1 VVEYTVCFIKR
12 GSQILMLNRNSS
24 PLMGVW
30 NGVGGKIEENETPS
44 QCAIREIAE
53 ETGIEMDAVD
63 VKGKISWIVNGIVAG
78 FIYIVIAQLPDN
90 YEYETPKKMEEGI
103 LDWKEIEWILDPDNQ
118 GVVSNVPLFLPT
130 VLNDPKKYEY
140 KCSYEDGKLTSFE
153 AFPLAETIAYKRA

>member
-24 PLMGVW
+24 PFMGMW
-30 NGVGGKIEENETPS
+30 DGVGGKIEENETPS

-53 ETGIEMDAVD
+53 ETGIEIAAVD
-63 VKGKISWIVNGIVAG
+63 VKGRITWTVNGKMVGLIYIIVAN
-78 FIYIVIAQLPDN
+78 LPENFD
-90 YEYETPKKMEEGI
+90 YETPKKMEEGI
-103 LDWKEIEWILDPDNQ
+103 LDWKEIEWILDRDNQ

-140 KCSYEDGKLTSFE
+140 KCSYEDGNLISFE
-153 AFPLAETIAYKRA
+153 AIPLAETFAYERA

>member
-1 VVEYTVCFIKR
+1 MVEYTVCFIKR
-12 GSQILMLNRNSS
+12 ESQILMLNRNSS

-53 ETGIEMDAVD
+53 ETGIEIAAVD
-63 VKGKISWIVNGIVAG
+63 VKGIITWTVNGIMAG
-78 FIYIVIAQLPDN
+78 LIYIIVAHLPEN
-90 YEYETPKKMEEGI
+90 FEYETPKEMEEGI
-103 LDWKEIEWILDPDNQ
+103 LDWKEIEWILDPENQ

-153 AFPLAETIAYKRA
+153 VIPLAETFA